1 MDTRVRTMKA
11 YYTSDDEEIL
21 LQPQHDDSVKKAS
34 PKHDLDLESVLVFFF
49 FFLVA
54 RSMGYIV

>member
-1 MDTRVRTMKA
+1 MDMRVQTMEA
-11 YYTSDDEEIL
+11 YYTSDDEEIV
-21 LQPQHDDSVKKAS
+21 LQPQRDDSEKKVS
-34 PKHDLDLESVLVFFF
+34 PKHELDLESVLAFFF